1 MGVNNFGVV
10 QMNKLTFKNDKENT
24 LKQMMEWSNN
34 RPRRL
39 PYTKDYTDE
48 LGLWLVKDEGIY
60 LMSPS
65 DESFVASDGVVNTV
79 VYAQGYKPTK
89 ANHDTLWDKTYSV
102 SPDDFAEWIPF
113 SKKQVEA
120 IGQGHSI
127 VLRLTKDSIQIGV

>member
-1 MGVNNFGVV
+1 
-10 QMNKLTFKNDKENT
+10 MNRLTFKNDKENT

-89 ANHDTLWDKTYSV
+89 ANRDTLWDKTHTV

-113 SKKQVEA
+113 NKKQAEA
-120 IGQGHSI
+120 IGQGRSVVI
-127 VLRLTKDSIQIGV
+127 RLSKNHIDIGV